1 MEMFMQP
8 HYYLGVMSGTSLDG
22 VDLALMDFSTQP
34 AQVVATDF
42 VPMPQNLRQNL
53 TALCQQGQGTLQ
65 QIGELDHQ
73 LGVLYAESINRFLAK
88 HSLRAEQIQAVGC
101 HGQTIWHAPQGQFP
115 FTWQLGDANIIAART
130 GITTVA
136 DFRRKDMAYGGQG
149 APLVPAFHHNVFADP
164 TRNTVVLNIGGI
176 SNISVLLPNQPVL
189 GYDTGVGNA
198 LLDSWIAKHQ
208 GKSYDKNGE
217 WAASG
222 QSNPALLQDLLAD
235 PYFSLPA
242 PKSTGRELFNLA
254 WLEKI
259 LQKHTALLPQD
270 VQATLA
276 EFTAQCS
283 AQDLQHLSQHNTL
296 PCLLLVCGGGAKN
309 PVIMAHLQHLLPHWQ
324 IATTTDYGLDADYL
338 EAAAFAWLAYRRM
351 ENLPSNEPS
360 VTGATKAVS
369 LGVIYPKDC

>member
-1 MEMFMQP
+1 MKSQ
-8 HYYLGVMSGTSLDG
+8 YYLGVMSGTSLDG
-22 VDLALMDFSTQP
+22 VDLALMDFSLQP
-34 AQVVATDF
+34 AQLVATDF
-42 VPMPQNLRQNL
+42 VPMPQNLRENL
-53 TALCQQGQGTLQ
+53 TALIHSGQGTLQ
-65 QIGELDHQ
+65 QIGELDQQ
-73 LGVLYAESINRFLAK
+73 LGLLYADSINQFLTK
-88 HSLRAEQIQAVGC
+88 HSLSSTQIQAVGC

-115 FTWQLGDANIIAART
+115 FTWQIGNANVIAAKT

-149 APLVPAFHHNVFADP
+149 APLVPAFHQGIFADP
-164 TRNTVVLNIGGI
+164 TRITVVLNIGGI
-176 SNISVLLPNQPVL
+176 SNISVLAPNQPVI

-198 LLDSWIAKHQ
+198 LMDSWIAKHQ

-217 WAASG
+217 WAKTG

-242 PKSTGRELFNLA
+242 PKSTGRELFNLV

-259 LQKHTALLPQD
+259 LQKHTVLPPQD

-276 EFTAQCS
+276 EFTAQCTARELTGV
-283 AQDLQHLSQHNTL
+283 AQSDL
-296 PCLLLVCGGGAKN
+296 PRLLLVCGGGAKN
-309 PVIMAHLQHLLPHWQ
+309 PVIMAHLQRLLPEWQ
-324 IATTTDYGLDADYL
+324 LATTTDYGLDADYL

-360 VTGATKAVS
+360 VTGAGRAVS
-369 LGVIYPKDC
+369 LGVIYPKD

>member
-1 MEMFMQP
+1 MQP

-34 AQVVATDF
+34 VQVIATDF
-42 VPMPQNLRQNL
+42 VPMPQHLRQNL

-73 LGVLYAESINRFLAK
+73 LGVLYAESINQFLAK
-88 HSLRAEQIQAVGC
+88 HSLSAEQIQAVGC
-101 HGQTIWHAPQGQFP
+101 HGQTIWHAPQGQSP

-130 GITTVA
+130 DITTVA

-176 SNISVLLPNQPVL
+176 SNISVLIPNQPVL

-217 WAASG
+217 WAKTG

-254 WLEKI
+254 WLEKT
-259 LQKHTALLPQD
+259 LQKHTALSPQD

-276 EFTAQCS
+276 EFTAQCT

-309 PVIMAHLQHLLPHWQ
+309 PVIMAHLQRLLPHWQ

-360 VTGATKAVS
+360 VTGASRAVS

>member
-1 MEMFMQP
+1 MQP

-176 SNISVLLPNQPVL
+176 SNISVLIPNQPVL

-259 LQKHTALLPQD
+259 LQKHTALSPQD

-276 EFTAQCS
+276 EFTAQCT
-283 AQDLQHLSQHNTL
+283 AQDLQHLSQHNEL

-309 PVIMAHLQHLLPHWQ
+309 SVIMAHLQRLLPDWQ

>member
-1 MEMFMQP
+1 MLP

-22 VDLALMDFSTQP
+22 VDLALMDFSAQS
-34 AQVVATDF
+34 AQVIATDF
-42 VPMPQNLRQNL
+42 VPMPPNLRENL
-53 TALCQQGQGTLQ
+53 TALLHSGQSTLHH
-65 QIGELDHQ
+65 IGELDHQ
-73 LGVLYAESINRFLAK
+73 LGVLYAESINQFLAK
-88 HSLRAEQIQAVGC
+88 YSLRAEQIQAVGC
-101 HGQTIWHAPQGQFP
+101 HGQTIWHAPQGQSP
-115 FTWQLGDANIIAART
+115 FTWQLGDANIIVART

-176 SNISVLLPNQPVL
+176 SNISVLIPNQPVL

-222 QSNPALLQDLLAD
+222 QSHPALLQALLAD

-242 PKSTGRELFNLA
+242 PKSTGREQFNLT

-259 LQKHTALLPQD
+259 LQKHTALPPQD

-276 EFTAQCS
+276 EFTAQCT
-283 AQDLQHLSQHNTL
+283 AQELRHLSQHNDL

-309 PVIMAHLQHLLPHWQ
+309 PVIMAHLSRLLPEWQ

-338 EAAAFAWLAYRRM
+338 EAAAFAWLAYRRIH
-351 ENLPSNEPS
+351 NLPSNQPS

-369 LGVIYPKDC
+369 LGVIYPKDD

>member
-22 VDLALMDFSTQP
+22 VDLALMDFSSQP

-53 TALCQQGQGTLQ
+53 TALCQQGQGSLQ

-73 LGVLYAESINRFLAK
+73 LGVLYAESINQFLAK
-88 HSLRAEQIQAVGC
+88 HSLSAEQIQAVGC
-101 HGQTIWHAPQGQFP
+101 HGQTIWHAPQGQSP

-149 APLVPAFHHNVFADP
+149 APLVPAFHQGIFANS
-164 TRNTVVLNIGGI
+164 TRITVILNIGGI
-176 SNISVLLPNQPVL
+176 SNISVLAPNQPVI

-198 LLDSWIAKHQ
+198 LMDSWIAKHQ

-217 WAASG
+217 WAKTG

-259 LQKHTALLPQD
+259 LQKHTALSPQD

-283 AQDLQHLSQHNTL
+283 AQDLQYLSQHNVL

-309 PVIMAHLQHLLPHWQ
+309 PVIMAHLQRLLPHWQ